1 MNPAGVTVF
10 CDPTLAPALRALR
23 GGPEIAVLS
32 APASLMLAQLA
43 RHTRCDVLVTLATA
57 MDQAVQRNLVRP
69 ATRLD
74 GFSNPLVLAGNPNVK
89 IANAV
94 VALTDDTPASGLD
107 GRAVLAANDLNP
119 RIIKGAANTDD
130 VAFLVRLGAADLGLM
145 YATDANAHPPLQIIA
160 TMQAAPALTR
170 FAAAQNAKAVSP
182 DAQDFLALLRSPA
195 AAETLSKAGLMV
207 SA

>member
-57 MDQAVQRNLVRP
+57 MDQAEQRKLVRP
-69 ATRLD
+69 STRLD
-74 GFSNPLVLAGNPNVK
+74 GFSNPLVLAGNPHVPV
-89 IANAV
+89 ANAV
-94 VALTDDTPASGLD
+94 AAVTDDTPASGLD
-107 GRAVLAANDLNP
+107 GRAVLTANDLNP